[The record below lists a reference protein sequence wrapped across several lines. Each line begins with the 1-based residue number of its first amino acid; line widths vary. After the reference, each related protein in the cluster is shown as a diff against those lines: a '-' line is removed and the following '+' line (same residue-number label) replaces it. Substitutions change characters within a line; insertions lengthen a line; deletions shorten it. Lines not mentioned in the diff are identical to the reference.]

1 MHAGVGGS
9 GGSSGARRNRWG
21 RGCFAA
27 VLAVTLSGGA
37 LAGCSPRSVGLI
49 GVARDASG
57 NLMVVTDGCGEVLDY
72 VSFTVTQGGGPT
84 ATAANGRLEY
94 DRSNLG
100 RFQLSGG
107 PRATPVGK
115 VSDLA
120 ADASY
125 SVGAWNDG
133 QSVSAGP
140 MSFRRYEI
148 ADLPVDRVYTG
159 SRSQQP
165 PRAMS
170 VAQWLAATC
179 ADKR

>member
-1 MHAGVGGS
+1 
-9 GGSSGARRNRWG
+9 
-21 RGCFAA
+21 
-27 VLAVTLSGGA
+27 
-37 LAGCSPRSVGLI
+37 
-49 GVARDASG
+49 
-57 NLMVVTDGCGEVLDY
+57 MVVTDGCGEVLDY